1 MDFIKRM
8 EALMKEKGISNNS
21 ELSKLC
27 GIPYTTID
35 GFYKKGVDNIKLT
48 TLQKLS
54 DGLGCTMDYLATGEN
69 LENPFIIELLDV
81 ARGCDPEDVRFVTEQ
96 LRRLKLYRDK
106 IMEAQNVHPDTEK
119 R

>member
-8 EALMKEKGISNNS
+8 EELMQAKGISNNS

-35 GFYKKGVDNIKLT
+35 GFYKKGVDNIKLS
-48 TLQKLS
+48 TLKKLS
-54 DGLGCTMDYLATGEN
+54 DGLGCTMDYLATGVDP
-69 LENPFIIELLDV
+69 ENPLIIELVDA
-81 ARGCDPEDVRFVTEQ
+81 ARGCSDADIRFATEQ
-96 LRRLKLYRDK
+96 LRRIKAYHDR
-106 IMEAQNVHPDTEK
+106 IMEAYNVHPEDEK